1 MKKILV
7 IDDDAFICEI
17 LQKHL
22 QNNHFD
28 VEITYY
34 GANAIALF
42 KKNNFDLVLCDF
54 RLPDSSGLELMQK
67 MKAINQEVPI
77 IIMTAYA
84 DIKMAVKM
92 IKMGATDYV
101 AKPIQ
106 QEELISLINKLLD
119 QKSKAPENISKGT
132 SSFTNGDFIIGN
144 SRKIKQVISLAGK
157 VAPTDMS
164 VIIDGETGVGK
175 EYVARYIHDNSLR
188 KHKPFVAVDCGAI
201 PKDLANSE
209 LFGHVKGSF
218 TGAVMDKNG
227 VFQKADGGT
236 LFLDEIG
243 NLSYEVQLKLLRAVQ
258 ERVIVRL
265 GDEKTKKIDIRII
278 AATNNDLRNEVN
290 DNTFRE
296 DLYHRLNE
304 FSINLP
310 PLRERKEDILVFVD
324 HFISMSNQ
332 ELNRNIVG
340 LTAEAEEVILNYP
353 WYGNLRELKN
363 VIKRG
368 VLMSDGEKID
378 TNCLPYEIIYP
389 RENKSGETSDQTDSS
404 SDVTLKSVSSEIEKR
419 LIIKTI
425 KEAGYNKS
433 EAARLLKIDRKTL
446 YNKIKIYDIKI

>member
-1 MKKILV
+1 M
-7 IDDDAFICEI
+7 A
-17 LQKHL
+17 
-22 QNNHFD
+22 
-28 VEITYY
+28 
-34 GANAIALF
+34 
-42 KKNNFDLVLCDF
+42 KNNFDLVLCDF

-132 SSFTNGDFIIGN
+132 STFTNGDFIIGN

-340 LTAEAEEVILNYP
+340 
-353 WYGNLRELKN
+353 
-363 VIKRG
+363 
-368 VLMSDGEKID
+368 
-378 TNCLPYEIIYP
+378 
-389 RENKSGETSDQTDSS
+389 
-404 SDVTLKSVSSEIEKR
+404 
-419 LIIKTI
+419 
-425 KEAGYNKS
+425 
-433 EAARLLKIDRKTL
+433 
-446 YNKIKIYDIKI
+446 